1 MARSEGDTGMI
12 EGAGR
17 RGGGRAAGETG
28 ETSQQVREESGAA
41 RRNAAAQSF
50 AARLPQQGASAS
62 NATWGPGRGVAKP
75 EGNDPV
81 QSAIEVVQRATTV
94 DALKKVLD
102 EVRTPADSQ
111 PASLAALSDDD
122 KSRVI
127 GAVALRVPKL
137 PNDSDAEN
145 ASVAPLLIDAADLIA
160 GLRHGA
166 DDAYLA
172 VHAAASV
179 TRRRMGEPA
188 YAQVLTALA
197 SALPALP
204 THRHEAAVLEL
215 MSDVREISVSE
226 RLAPWL
232 ALARVSSGNQ
242 EPWPWTREQ
251 LLSEAQLMPRQ
262 ACEQIRGVLKHSERR
277 APAARGAAEDAQ
289 P

>member
-1 MARSEGDTGMI
+1 MVERVGGTGGARVEG
-12 EGAGR
+12 EAGAASPR
-17 RGGGRAAGETG
+17 
-28 ETSQQVREESGAA
+28 VRPGSGAA
-41 RRNAAAQSF
+41 RRNDAAQSL
-50 AARLPQQGASAS
+50 AARLPQQGTSAS
-62 NATWGPGRGVAKP
+62 DVTWGAGRGAGKP
-75 EGNDPV
+75 GGNDSA
-81 QSAIEVVQRATTV
+81 QSAIEAAQRATTV

-111 PASLAALSDDD
+111 PTPLAALSDDD

-127 GAVALRVPKL
+127 GVVALRVPKL
-137 PNDSDAEN
+137 PNDSDDSDA
-145 ASVAPLLIDAADLIA
+145 AHALVPPLLIEAAGLIG

-172 VHAAASV
+172 LHAAASA
-179 TRRRMGEPA
+179 TRRRIGEPA
-188 YAQVLTALA
+188 HAKVLTALA
-197 SALPALP
+197 GALPALS
-204 THRHEAAVLEL
+204 THRQEAAVLEL

-232 ALARVSSGNQ
+232 ALARVSSGNH

-262 ACEQIRGVLKHSERR
+262 ACEQIRGALKQSERR
-277 APAARGAAEDAQ
+277 APAARGAADDAQ